1 MKHAVLRLWAGDVPL
16 GQAVWTYAVVYGL
29 LINAVSSFLTFA
41 LFAKDAP
48 AIFGLAA
55 LVAPIP
61 YNVLVV
67 IGVWRSADRYEGP
80 SSEAEIA
87 RFATIAWMIL
97 LSVV

>member
-1 MKHAVLRLWAGDVPL
+1 MKEAIARLWTGDVPL
-16 GQAVWTYAVVYGL
+16 GQAVWTYAVIYGL
-29 LINAVSSFLTFA
+29 LVNAVSSFLTFT

-55 LVAPIP
+55 LAAPIP
-61 YNVLVV
+61 YNILVV

-80 SSEAEIA
+80 ASNAEIA

-97 LSVV
+97 LSMV